1 MDFYSH
7 SDHIFH
13 SCSALRCCCV
23 PITFYH
29 TSNSKIA
36 QFATLRQQNRLTFVL
51 LSTMLVIVER
61 DMLFFVHINIDIDC
75 MTSFGR
81 NIEIFFCFITK
92 SLHCALIEA
101 EKNCKPIG
109 MWYIVKCSYSQWKIC
124 EYANESQWMERER
137 RGGRANC
144 IRKH

>member
-61 DMLFFVHINIDIDC
+61 DMLFFCAYQHRHRLYDVVWQKH
-75 MTSFGR
+75 R
-81 NIEIFFCFITK
+81 NFFLFYHKVT
-92 SLHCALIEA
+92 AFIEA